1 MSYDMYQVPEPPSA
15 AGDVQKP
22 ARSNR
27 RGQNLSLADRA
38 RGGQNSAR
46 QQRRDGGGRFA
57 GSTKRADQG
66 TNGAG
71 STNGSSNEKQPAWR

>member
-1 MSYDMYQVPEPPSA
+1 MTHDMYQVPDQPHASA
-15 AGDVQKP
+15 DSDQP

-38 RGGQNSAR
+38 RGGHNSAK

-57 GSTKRADQG
+57 GAKKSDKPAAA
-66 TNGAG
+66 TNEA
-71 STNGSSNEKQPAWR
+71 SNGSVKDKEMAWR